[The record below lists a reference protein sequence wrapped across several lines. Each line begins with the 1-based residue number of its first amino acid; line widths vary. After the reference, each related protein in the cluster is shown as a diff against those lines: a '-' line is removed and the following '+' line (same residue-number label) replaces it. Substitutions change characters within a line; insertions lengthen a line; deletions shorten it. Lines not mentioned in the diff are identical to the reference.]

1 MYDLPDLKRFVEVR
15 PGLFRCTI
23 IWPLG
28 LGINIPVSTF
38 LVRGDALD
46 TSASPAHDWL
56 LVDSGAP
63 MQVAA
68 LLKAIDGVLTQEGD
82 RLRYICITHAH
93 IDHTGAAK
101 ALLDKYPESKVVIH
115 VEEKPFICDGR
126 SFKACTGDTW
136 TFTFLKTF
144 SHEADVRIPQ
154 ERTVTLRDGDKWEMR
169 MLFPAVLLFRSNLAI
184 RGPIIITH
192 NNIGSASYLHIPSR
206 SIMVGDA
213 VMNIAAN
220 PLFSKIPCISGP
232 LVMSTCHWGNAMKS
246 IDKILSL
253 KDEVDTI
260 FPAHDYNVD
269 GVHIN
274 KVHDFHNPSTRL

>member
-1 MYDLPDLKRFVEVR
+1 MYDLPDLDRFVEVR

-38 LVRGDALD
+38 LVRGDPLD
-46 TSASPAHDWL
+46 KSADPAHDWL

-63 MQVAA
+63 MQVAT
-68 LLKAIDGVLTQEGD
+68 LLKAIDAVLTHEKD
-82 RLRYICITHAH
+82 TLRYICITHAH
-93 IDHTGAAK
+93 IDHTGAAT
-101 ALLDKYPESKVVIH
+101 ALLEKYPGSKVVIH
-115 VEEKPFICDGR
+115 VEEMPFICEGK
-126 SFKACTGDTW
+126 SFKTCAGDTW
-136 TFTFLKTF
+136 TFTLLKTF

-154 ERTVTLRDGDKWEMR
+154 DRTVTLRDGDKWE
-169 MLFPAVLLFRSNLAI
+169 FEHVLKFVETQ
-184 RGPIIITH
+184 GHTP
-192 NNIGSASYLHIPSR
+192 GSASYLHIPSR

-213 VMNIAAN
+213 VMNIASN

-253 KDEVDTI
+253 KEDIDTV

-269 GVHIN
+269 GVHID
-274 KVHDFHNPSTRL
+274 KVHEFHCPPTRL